1 MKAILIILCSTVGIV
16 LPVLAQNQKLHTIPQ
31 TIKSKGSIVIDN
43 LAWVY
48 PSAGQP
54 AAVKIKIT
62 NNSGKTIKSIKFLV
76 IAKDKKGV
84 LLQSDGSTIKKLI
97 NMDGIKASES
107 KEIYFEKA
115 YNNPHITELELKGLT
130 VEYTNGA
137 LEIIK

>member
-1 MKAILIILCSTVGIV
+1 LKSIFIVLCIAGIV
-16 LPVLAQNQKLHTIPQ
+16 MPVLAQNQNTLPQ
-31 TIKSKGSIVIDN
+31 TIKSRGTVVVDN

-48 PSAGQP
+48 PSVNRP
-54 AAVKIKIT
+54 ADVRMKVT
-62 NNSGKTIKSIKFLV
+62 NNTAKTIKSTKFLV

-97 NMDGIKASES
+97 NTDTIKASES
-107 KEIYFEKA
+107 REIYFEKA
-115 YNNPHITELELKGLT
+115 YNNTHIAELELKELT